1 VKPSILFVSNFL
13 SKRGVK
19 RGISE
24 EVADRL
30 EQRGW
35 PVIRTSS
42 VLSRPLRMIDMISAV
57 CQHRRHFAVALVDVF
72 SGPAFLWAE
81 TVCLILR
88 CIHRPYILTLHGGAL
103 PEFAERWPSR
113 VQTIMR
119 SASVVAAPSAF
130 LARHMA
136 RYRRDILVVPNG
148 IEWGDYPPPE
158 HSSTPKLVWLRS
170 FHRIYNPQMAVEV
183 LALLRR
189 EFPNIELLMIGPD
202 DGDGS
207 LEETRKR
214 ATELGVS
221 GSVCFTGVV
230 PKAEVPSWLA
240 QGTVFL
246 NTTDID
252 NAPVSLLEA
261 MACGLPVVSTNV
273 GGISDLV
280 EHGRNALL
288 VPPRDPRAMAARIS
302 DVLRNSDLANEL
314 SKNGRQSANVHSWAR
329 ILPRWEEV
337 LCAVIKGSSAAVRA
351 TDASF
356 EPLAEGADGS

>member
-1 VKPSILFVSNFL
+1 
-13 SKRGVK
+13 
-19 RGISE
+19 
-24 EVADRL
+24 
-30 EQRGW
+30 
-35 PVIRTSS
+35 
-42 VLSRPLRMIDMISAV
+42 
-57 CQHRRHFAVALVDVF
+57 
-72 SGPAFLWAE
+72 
-81 TVCLILR
+81 
-88 CIHRPYILTLHGGAL
+88 
-103 PEFAERWPSR
+103 
-113 VQTIMR
+113 
-119 SASVVAAPSAF
+119 
-130 LARHMA
+130 
-136 RYRRDILVVPNG
+136 
-148 IEWGDYPPPE
+148 
-158 HSSTPKLVWLRS
+158 
-170 FHRIYNPQMAVEV
+170 MAVEV

-221 GSVCFTGVV
+221 GSVRFAGVV

-288 VPPRDPRAMAARIS
+288 VPPRDARAMAARIS

-314 SKNGRQSANVHSWAR
+314 SKNGRQSANAHSWAR

-337 LCAVIKGSSAAVRA
+337 LCAVIKGSSAAVRT